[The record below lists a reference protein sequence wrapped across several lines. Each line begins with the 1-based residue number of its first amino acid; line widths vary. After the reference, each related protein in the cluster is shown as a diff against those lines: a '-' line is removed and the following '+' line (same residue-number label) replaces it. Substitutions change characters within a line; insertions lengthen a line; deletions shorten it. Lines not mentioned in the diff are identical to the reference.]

1 MKLVES
7 RGIDLGQDFLQI
19 IAGSFESNFGESGE
33 DRACQRMGTS
43 ALKFQGRATSWVSKM
58 KAKVLEAGQ
67 RREAGDHRLGW
78 NVPRK
83 GNTIKVKFDEMNG
96 RH

>member
-1 MKLVES
+1 MSADGDVGS
-7 RGIDLGQDFLQI
+7 QVPGQGDVVGI
-19 IAGSFESNFGESGE
+19 
-33 DRACQRMGTS
+33 
-43 ALKFQGRATSWVSKM
+43 KM

-78 NVPRK
+78 NVSGK